1 MHSLFL
7 VITVFLAAAVEVVE
21 MVTIVVGVGATRG
34 WRATMIGCA
43 AGLVVLA
50 VIVGALGT
58 ALTYVPINVLRA
70 VIGAL
75 LLLFGLQWLRKSIF
89 RISRTGW
96 AKQPQE
102 IDEEDEGLADAQRRG
117 FDWTAFALSFKGVVL
132 EGLEVAFIVVA
143 FGAATGQLL
152 LGVIG
157 AVAAFVVVGVAGVVA
172 RRRVERVPGKALKFV
187 VGLLLVSYGTFWG
200 AEGLGLKWPLG
211 DFAILVL
218 IAYYGLISW
227 LALWLLER
235 AVGEGARKRQVPA
248 GQTAADPS
256 PTTGSS
262 KERER

>member
-1 MHSLFL
+1 MHTLFL
-7 VITVFLAAAVEVVE
+7 IVTVFLAAAVEVVE

-34 WRATMIGCA
+34 WRATMIGCGV
-43 AGLVVLA
+43 GLLVLA
-50 VIVGALGT
+50 AIVGALGT

-89 RISRTGW
+89 RISQSGW
-96 AKQPQE
+96 MKRPQGV
-102 IDEEDEGLADAQRRG
+102 DDEDEGPLDHPRPG

-143 FGAATGQLL
+143 FGVTTKHLG

-157 AVAAFVVVGVAGVVA
+157 AAAAFALVGAAGALA

-187 VGLLLVSYGTFWG
+187 VGLLLVSYGSFWG
-200 AEGLGLKWPLG
+200 AEGLGVKWPLG

-218 IAYYGLISW
+218 IGYYAVISW
-227 LALWLLER
+227 AALRLLR
-235 AVGEGARKRQVPA
+235 PTSATPA
-248 GQTAADPS
+248 GRAAA
-256 PTTGSS
+256 G
-262 KERER
+262 RERQPVEDRTR

>member
-1 MHSLFL
+1 MHTLFL
-7 VITVFLAAAVEVVE
+7 IVTVFLAAAVEVVE

-34 WRATMIGCA
+34 WRATMIGCG
-43 AGLVVLA
+43 AGLLVLA
-50 VIVGALGT
+50 VIVGVLGT
-58 ALTYVPINVLRA
+58 ALTYVPIDVLRA

-75 LLLFGLQWLRKSIF
+75 LLLFGLQWLRKAIF

-96 AKQPQE
+96 TKQIQE
-102 IDEEDEGLADAQRRG
+102 ADEEDERVADGRRPA

-143 FGAATGQLL
+143 FGAATGHLA

-157 AVAAFVVVGVAGVVA
+157 AAAAFIVVGVAGAVA

-200 AEGLGLKWPLG
+200 AEGLGMEWPLG

-218 IAYYGLISW
+218 LGYYAIVSW
-227 LALWLLER
+227 GAVRLLGAAAPDR
-235 AVGEGARKRQVPA
+235 AQRRMDEGH
-248 GQTAADPS
+248 S
-256 PTTGSS
+256 
-262 KERER
+262 